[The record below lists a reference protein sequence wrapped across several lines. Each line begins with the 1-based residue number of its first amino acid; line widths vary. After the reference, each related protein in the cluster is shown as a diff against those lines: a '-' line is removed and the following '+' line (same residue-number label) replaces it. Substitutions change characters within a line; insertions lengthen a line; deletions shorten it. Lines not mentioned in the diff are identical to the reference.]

1 MQSRPRKS
9 SLPSSS
15 DIFGKADI
23 KIEPPDGRIKL
34 HPADLPASGGTLT
47 FAGVKAALQ
56 SLELTDKPVIA
67 HASVKAFGLIE
78 EGALA
83 LFDALIASVGALVMP
98 TFTYKTMI
106 TPEVGPPNNGITYG
120 TAQDINRMAE
130 PFREDLPADPLMGA
144 LPEILRRHPGARR
157 TQHPILSFAGLRADA
172 ALETQ
177 TILEPL
183 APIGAL
189 ARADGW
195 VLLLGVDHTV
205 NTSIHFAEKLMD
217 RKQFTRWALL
227 PSRVMEC
234 PGFPGDSA
242 GFNEIA
248 GDIARD
254 TLFVEVGNA
263 VVQAVPL
270 KRLMEAV
277 TAQLKQDPL
286 ALLCRR
292 DDCERCAAVRAVV
305 FGKIS

>member
-1 MQSRPRKS
+1 M
-9 SLPSSS
+9 
-15 DIFGKADI
+15 DIFGKANL

-34 HPADLPASGGTLT
+34 RPEGQPALT
-47 FAGVKAALQ
+47 FAGLKAALQ
-56 SLELTDKPVIA
+56 GLELGDKPVIA
-67 HASVKAFGLIE
+67 HASVKSFGPVQ

-98 TFTYKTMI
+98 TFTYKTML
-106 TPEVGPPNNGITYG
+106 TPEIGPSNNGIIYG
-120 TAQDINRMAE
+120 AGQDLNRMAE
-130 PFREDLPADPLMGA
+130 PFRQDMPADSLMGT
-144 LPEILRRHPGARR
+144 LPEILRQHPGAKR
-157 TQHPILSFAGLRADA
+157 TQHPILSFAGLRAESILD
-172 ALETQ
+172 TQ

-189 ARADGW
+189 TRADGW

-205 NTSIHFAEKLMD
+205 NTSIHFAEKLVD

-227 PSRVMEC
+227 PSRVIEC

-242 GFNEIA
+242 GFNEI
-248 GDIARD
+248 GPEIAKD

-263 VVQAVPL
+263 IVQAVPL
-270 KRLMEAV
+270 NRLVEAV

-305 FGKIS
+305 YGKIK